1 MVNTNT
7 MDELIYIN
15 ELNVNTIYFIVQN
28 FNIQVEGL
36 GDSSNFTGKTI
47 YCKCVN
53 AGRYVA
59 AEWALTAG
67 YQYAT
72 INQNGRIDINTGVQ
86 NKALTISCTF
96 GGKTKTQ
103 TITVSYDNQLFIEAS
118 DTMQGTSGKVVAR
131 YNQETVTPTWSI
143 SSGGSCATIDANGNI
158 TIV

>member
-1 MVNTNT
+1 MVDSALVFPTIDVKVLLVGLKLGIDEVVHLNLGVLHLVVWILWYFLCHSQSIYQMLNKKEMVNTFT
-7 MDELIYIN
+7 MNELIYIN

-59 AEWALTAG
+59 AEWALTSG

-86 NKALTISCTF
+86 DK
-96 GGKTKTQ
+96 
-103 TITVSYDNQLFIEAS
+103 
-118 DTMQGTSGKVVAR
+118 
-131 YNQETVTPTWSI
+131 
-143 SSGGSCATIDANGNI
+143 
-158 TIV
+158 